1 MTVTVRDNGARAL
14 VARMT
19 DTRYAGTP
27 GQRLAVD
34 VGVIGERAAAPKEGH
49 EGTTQPITVA
59 MVAEWAELG
68 LGQPRRSWLRDWVV
82 EHETEIQERIRIE
95 SRKVIAGTQPLDV
108 GLARI
113 GVWMV
118 GSIQARI
125 AAGIEPPNAQSTID
139 RKGSSKPLIDT
150 GQLRSSITSRVVR
163 DA

>member
-1 MTVTVRDNGARAL
+1 MPVTVRDNGAKAL
-14 VARMT
+14 IARMT
-19 DTRYAGTP
+19 DARYVGTAGA
-27 GQRLAVD
+27 RLAVD
-34 VGVIGERAAAPKEGH
+34 VGVIGEKAAEPKEQG
-49 EGTTQPITVA
+49 GPITVA

-68 LGQPRRSWLRDWVV
+68 LGQPRRSWLRDWVA
-82 EHETEIQERIRIE
+82 EHDTEIQERIRIE
-95 SRKVIAGTQPLDV
+95 SRKVLAGTQPLDQ

-125 AAGIEPPNAQSTID
+125 AAGIEPANAESTIA

-150 GQLRSSITSRVVR
+150 NQLRSSVTSRVVR